1 MCTLSFSLLSFF
13 FLFEEESCMG
23 QGIFPTSENT
33 HTAPKPQ
40 KEYSEPT
47 SQNVASRSPD
57 EIKDA
62 CVEKT
67 MTQLPQ
73 DEMVSDKEEKTGPV
87 SSSEQRDSMTS
98 SSKPPLTR
106 YCYKF
111 FSDFLSVP
119 R

>member
-1 MCTLSFSLLSFF
+1 MHTLFSV
-13 FLFEEESCMG
+13 FLCEESCVG
-23 QGIFPTSENT
+23 QGIFPTSEST
-33 HTAPKPQ
+33 HTTPQPQ
-40 KEYSEPT
+40 KEHNEPT
-47 SQNVASRSPD
+47 FQNAGTRSPN

-106 YCYKF
+106 YC
-111 FSDFLSVP
+111 
-119 R
+119 